1 MVRFEKSKMAD
12 KMAAIFIEN
21 ACTSLNKLI
30 KHVFVLFSA
39 PIATYESKY
48 L

>member
-1 MVRFEKSKMAD
+1 MAA

-21 ACTSLNKLI
+21 DRTPVKKLL
-30 KHVFVLFSA
+30 KHVFRLVLGSNC
-39 PIATYESKY
+39 Y

>member
-1 MVRFEKSKMAD
+1 MAA

-21 ACTSLNKLI
+21 ACTSLKKLL

-39 PIATYESKY
+39 LIVTYESKY